1 MKALE
6 NPFVIKGKIPDA
18 YFCDRE
24 QETEQ
29 LVRWITNGN
38 NVVLVAPRRIGKTQL
53 IDHCFAQPAIKD
65 NYLTIFVDILQ
76 TTNLQEFT
84 YELGKAVFES
94 AGTIESKLMK
104 LFLQTVR
111 SLHGELG
118 FDPVTNLPKFT
129 LSIGHIDNPVYTI
142 EEIFRFLDSA
152 EQRCI
157 VAIDEFQRVAQFPE
171 KNVEAILRTHIQH
184 MSNCNFVFAGSERH
198 LLGQMFMDYNRP
210 FYASATMMSLEKI
223 EQTKYAEFAMS
234 HFEEYGKHIDEETI
248 NRVYVLVDGNTFAM
262 QKIMNVAFSL
272 TSENENC
279 DINTVRRAI
288 DEILSSNDYDYR
300 TRLMTMSV
308 PQKEVLYAVGRK
320 GVVSQI
326 TGSEFVSKYR
336 LGSAS
341 SVQSVVRKLRADG
354 WLSEYFD
361 TEGNKQYQL
370 SDIFLTLWIQSKYGM
385 GYNI

>member
-1 MKALE
+1 
-6 NPFVIKGKIPDA
+6 
-18 YFCDRE
+18 
-24 QETEQ
+24 
-29 LVRWITNGN
+29 
-38 NVVLVAPRRIGKTQL
+38 
-53 IDHCFAQPAIKD
+53 
-65 NYLTIFVDILQ
+65 
-76 TTNLQEFT
+76 
-84 YELGKAVFES
+84 
-94 AGTIESKLMK
+94 
-104 LFLQTVR
+104 
-111 SLHGELG
+111 
-118 FDPVTNLPKFT
+118 
-129 LSIGHIDNPVYTI
+129 
-142 EEIFRFLDSA
+142 
-152 EQRCI
+152 
-157 VAIDEFQRVAQFPE
+157 
-171 KNVEAILRTHIQH
+171 
-184 MSNCNFVFAGSERH
+184 
-198 LLGQMFMDYNRP
+198 
-210 FYASATMMSLEKI
+210 MMSLEKI
-223 EQTKYAEFAMS
+223 EQTKYAEFAMA

-272 TSENENC
+272 TLENENC
-279 DINTVRRAI
+279 DINTVRSAI